1 MELALRLARLGE
13 AAAALVEEGQIVG
26 LGTGSTANAMIEA
39 LGRRVAAG
47 LRVTGVVTSSQ
58 TEALATRCGIPLIP
72 LNDVD
77 TIDIGIDGAD
87 EIDPALDVIKGRG
100 GALLYEKIVAERCRR
115 YVIIS
120 ADEKLVT
127 QLGMRLPLPVEV
139 VSYGWHHTASRLAGI
154 GLYPALRVENDGT
167 PIITDGGHYLLD
179 CEPAPIAD
187 AAALGASIK
196 LLTGVVDHGL
206 FCGLATDTLVVDAEG
221 ALTHQARSGDSARSP
236 RPAG

>member
-1 MELALRLARLGE
+1 MELAERLACLGE
-13 AAAALVEEGQIVG
+13 AAAALVENGQIVG

-39 LGRRVAAG
+39 LGKRVAAG
-47 LRVTGVVTSSQ
+47 LRISGVVTSSY
-58 TEALATRCGIPLIP
+58 TEALATRWGIPLIP
-72 LNDVD
+72 LNDID

-87 EIDPALDVIKGRG
+87 EIDPALNVIKGRG

-139 VSYGWHHTASRLAGI
+139 ISYGWHHTAARLAEL

-167 PIITDGGHYLLD
+167 QIITDGGHFLLD

-187 AAALGASIK
+187 AVALGAAIK

-206 FCGLATDTLVVDAEG
+206 FCGLATDTLVVDKDG
-221 ALTHQARSGDSARSP
+221 AITHQARSGDSARSP
-236 RPAG
+236 RPAD